1 MLKLSTRIKA
11 VSGYVILAVFFIAT
25 ILFIVDALSD
35 LIVSDG
41 EEMRLNHRQQA
52 ANEVVVRLYQ
62 AEVTGQALSAGK
74 SEYLQDYA
82 TAMMNTASAV
92 DSLRV
97 LTSDKVQIARIDS
110 VKILLQKKVD
120 NMEALLVAVE
130 SDNSEALYQE
140 YIDELLREQ
149 AEAINVPQ
157 VANSEVVRT
166 DEYTVAKERKNF
178 FGRLRDAFSRRKND
192 TVRVSSTTREVHSDT
207 LMQSVNP
214 TDSVVR
220 LLSDVRDRVGNT
232 RLRQIEELNRQIQVL
247 RENGMELSREINRLL
262 AAIVDDSA
270 RSAAMKLSRQEE
282 IRQNAM
288 RTLAATAI
296 VSVSLAIAFLI
307 VIWRDITRSNRY
319 RRELEAAKQKAE
331 SLLAMREKL
340 MLAITHDIKAP
351 VGSIIGYSDLLGRI
365 TTEERQ
371 RFYLDNMR
379 SSADHLLKLVNSL
392 LDFHRLDAN
401 KMEVAISSFNPKQLL
416 DTIYVSH
423 KPAADAKRLLFDYEC
438 DATLDGVFAGDPF
451 RIRQIVENLITNAL
465 KFTQEGHIGLSAAWD
480 DGCLLVCVSDSGCGI
495 SDADKQRI
503 FNEFTRLRSAQGQE
517 GFGLGL
523 SITQKLV
530 QLLDGS
536 IDVESEE
543 GEGSRFFVRLPL
555 GSGVEAEAEE
565 GKPEDMDAAGRFRVL
580 LIDDDRL
587 QLQLTAAMLETAG
600 SEAVCCTNSEELFC
614 ELDKQRFD
622 AVLTDIQ
629 MPEINGF
636 DLSRA
641 ICEYADSRGIDL
653 PIIAVTARDDM
664 DAGML
669 SQHGFSGCLHKPFS
683 QRELLEAIGNA
694 AGVAGKMEL
703 QTPHEAG
710 HEGSGYDFS
719 ALTAFSGDDK
729 AASAEIINTFIAETE
744 ANMSRMRDALDSGN
758 LEELSAAAHKMLP
771 LFSMIGAM
779 ATTQLAELD
788 KRRGKTELA
797 DCDRDAARI
806 VLEEAACV
814 VEEAHSVVE
823 KFMGK

>member
-319 RRELEAAKQKAE
+319 RRELEAAKQKAFTKIPY
-331 SLLAMREKL
+331 R
-340 MLAITHDIKAP
+340 
-351 VGSIIGYSDLLGRI
+351 
-365 TTEERQ
+365 
-371 RFYLDNMR
+371 
-379 SSADHLLKLVNSL
+379 LKQT
-392 LDFHRLDAN
+392 
-401 KMEVAISSFNPKQLL
+401 MQ
-416 DTIYVSH
+416 
-423 KPAADAKRLLFDYEC
+423 
-438 DATLDGVFAGDPF
+438 
-451 RIRQIVENLITNAL
+451 
-465 KFTQEGHIGLSAAWD
+465 
-480 DGCLLVCVSDSGCGI
+480 
-495 SDADKQRI
+495 
-503 FNEFTRLRSAQGQE
+503 
-517 GFGLGL
+517 
-523 SITQKLV
+523 ITQ
-530 QLLDGS
+530 
-536 IDVESEE
+536 
-543 GEGSRFFVRLPL
+543 
-555 GSGVEAEAEE
+555 
-565 GKPEDMDAAGRFRVL
+565 
-580 LIDDDRL
+580 
-587 QLQLTAAMLETAG
+587 
-600 SEAVCCTNSEELFC
+600 
-614 ELDKQRFD
+614 
-622 AVLTDIQ
+622 
-629 MPEINGF
+629 
-636 DLSRA
+636 
-641 ICEYADSRGIDL
+641 
-653 PIIAVTARDDM
+653 
-664 DAGML
+664 
-669 SQHGFSGCLHKPFS
+669 
-683 QRELLEAIGNA
+683 
-694 AGVAGKMEL
+694 
-703 QTPHEAG
+703 
-710 HEGSGYDFS
+710 
-719 ALTAFSGDDK
+719 
-729 AASAEIINTFIAETE
+729 
-744 ANMSRMRDALDSGN
+744 
-758 LEELSAAAHKMLP
+758 
-771 LFSMIGAM
+771 
-779 ATTQLAELD
+779 
-788 KRRGKTELA
+788 
-797 DCDRDAARI
+797 
-806 VLEEAACV
+806 
-814 VEEAHSVVE
+814 
-823 KFMGK
+823 